1 MTKPPLKNSSA
12 LMPLVDKK
20 QLRAELDK
28 IFEDAG
34 KDAKPQII
42 AQLKKALVDGRSEAE
57 QRLLQNRHGFQCA
70 RQLSALIDGLIEVLY
85 SFVSERI
92 YPVQNLS
99 LGERIALVAVGGY
112 GRGTLA
118 PGSDIDL
125 LFLLP
130 WRQTPWG
137 EQVMEYILYM
147 LWDVGL
153 KVGHATR
160 NINDTIRIAKDDIS
174 VRTSLLETRFLAGNK
189 TLYDDLQSRFEKD
202 VVKGSA
208 PEFIRAKLLER
219 DERHHKI
226 GKSRYLVEPNIKE
239 GKGGQRDLQ
248 TLLWISKYF
257 FSIKTNDDL
266 VKLGILSKP
275 ELAVLNKANNFLW
288 AVRCHMHFLTG
299 KAEERL
305 SFDIQRDI
313 AQRLGYTAHPGMED
327 VERFMKHYFLVAKEV
342 GDLTRI
348 ICAALEEKHAKP
360 VPGLDRIFLSFSR
373 RKQRIAGARD
383 FIIDNKRINITHADA
398 FQRDP
403 LNLIRMFDLG
413 DKLGLEFH
421 PFAIQ
426 GISRSLK
433 LIDSTLREN
442 EEANRL
448 FLGIL
453 TSKRDPALILRRMNE
468 SGVLGKFIPDFGKIV
483 AMMQFNRYHHYTVDE
498 HLLRSVACLSALEH
512 GESSK
517 DHPLAAQIM
526 PTITSERRILYVA
539 TFLHDVAKGR
549 PEDHSSAG
557 AKIARKLGPRL
568 GLNPHETETVS
579 WLIRQHLTMSIVAQS
594 RDLGDH
600 KTIADFANIVQ
611 TMDRLKLLLIL
622 TICDIKAVGPGVWN
636 GWKGQLLR
644 TLYFE
649 TELVLRGGFSSL
661 SSTERITGTQQA
673 LLSRLNQW
681 NDKEKQDYLQLH
693 YPHYWL
699 TMSLDDQLRHAN
711 FIYESDHKKSKTA
724 ILVQPLELQ
733 AVTEITVLTQDHP
746 RLLAIITGACAAANV
761 EIVDARIFTTS
772 DGRAFDII
780 NINREFTL
788 NEDEFRRATKVGKM
802 IEDALNG
809 AIEIP
814 KIVASRAKPRG
825 QNKAFRVF
833 PHVVI
838 DNLLSNKFTVIEV
851 TGIDRAG
858 LLYHLTRTL
867 ADLALN
873 IASAHITTFGEKII
887 DSFYVT
893 NLQGGQILSK
903 QKQLEIQ
910 AKLITVLEDNGFN
923 QLSHQPNLKTRTG
936 KQ

>member
-1 MTKPPLKNSSA
+1 MTKLPLKNSSA
-12 LMPLVDKK
+12 SVPLVDKK

-28 IFEDAG
+28 IFDEAADKEAR
-34 KDAKPQII
+34 PQII
-42 AQLKKALVDGRSEAE
+42 ACLKKALVDGRSEAE
-57 QRLLQNRHGFQCA
+57 QRLLQNRHGDQCA
-70 RQLSALIDGLIEVLY
+70 RQLSTLIDGIIEVLY
-85 SFVSERI
+85 SFVIERI
-92 YPVQNLS
+92 YPAQTQS

-125 LFLLP
+125 QFLLP
-130 WRQTPWG
+130 WKQTPWG

-153 KVGHATR
+153 KIGHATR
-160 NINDTIRIAKDDIS
+160 NIDDTIRLAKDDIT
-174 VRTSLLETRFLAGNK
+174 VRTSLLETRLLAGNK
-189 TLYDDLQSRFEKD
+189 TLYGDLRDRFEKD
-202 VVKGSA
+202 IVKGTA
-208 PEFIRAKLLER
+208 AEFIRAKLLER
-219 DERHHKI
+219 DERHQKI

-257 FSIKTNDDL
+257 FSIKTIDDL
-266 VKLGILSKP
+266 EKLGILSKS
-275 ELAVLNKANNFLW
+275 ELAVFKKANDFLW

-305 SFDIQRDI
+305 SFDIQREI

-373 RKQRIAGARD
+373 RKKPIAGTRD
-383 FIIDNKRINITHADA
+383 FIIDNQRINIAYADA

-403 LNLIRMFDLG
+403 LNLIRMFHFG
-413 DKLGLEFH
+413 DKYGLEFH

-426 GISRSLK
+426 KISRSLK
-433 LIDSTLREN
+433 LIDSTLREDK
-442 EEANRL
+442 EANRL
-448 FLGIL
+448 FIGIL

-483 AMMQFNRYHHYTVDE
+483 AMMQFNMYHHYTVDE
-498 HLLRSVACLSALEH
+498 HLLRSVACLGELEH
-512 GESSK
+512 GESNK
-517 DHPLAAQIM
+517 EHPLAAQLIS
-526 PTITSERRILYVA
+526 TITNERRILYVA

-549 PEDHSSAG
+549 PEDHSIAG
-557 AKIARKLGPRL
+557 AKIALKLGSRF

-579 WLIRQHLTMSIVAQS
+579 WLIRQHLTMSTVAQS

-600 KTIADFANIVQ
+600 KTIVDFANIVQ

-644 TLYFE
+644 TLYYE

-661 SSTERITGTQQA
+661 SSSERLHRAQQA
-673 LLSRLNQW
+673 LLSRLDQW
-681 NDKEKQDYLQLH
+681 IDTEKQNYLQLH
-693 YPHYWL
+693 YANYWL
-699 TMSLDDQLRHAN
+699 TISLDAQLRHAK
-711 FIYESDHKKSKTA
+711 FIHESDLKKLQTA
-724 ILVQPLELQ
+724 ILVEPLEFQ

-761 EIVDARIFTTS
+761 DIVDAKIFTTS

-780 NINREFTL
+780 YINREFEL

-802 IEDALNG
+802 IEAALQG
-809 AIEIP
+809 AIKIP
-814 KIVASRAKPRG
+814 EIVACRAKPRR
-825 QNKAFRVF
+825 QSKAFRVF
-833 PHVVI
+833 PHIDI
-838 DNLLSNKFTVIEV
+838 DNRISNKFTVIEV
-851 TGIDRAG
+851 TGINRAG
-858 LLYHLTRTL
+858 LLYELTRTL
-867 ADLALN
+867 ADLGLN

-893 NLQGGQILSK
+893 NLHGRQVLSSHK
-903 QKQLEIQ
+903 QHEIQ
-910 AKLITVLEDNGFN
+910 AKLNEILENSGIN
-923 QLSHQPNLKTRTG
+923 QLSHHPVSNEDQ
-936 KQ
+936 